1 MKQFFRILA
10 LGLATSLGLSAT
22 VHQVS
27 NQGQTFAPQ
36 TVIVQAGDTVN
47 WVLAGTHNVNGQT
60 SVYPANPVGFFSGA
74 ASLNQTFS
82 FQFTVAGTYTYQCDP
97 HVGNGMIGT
106 VIVRPSL
113 SNSLA
118 AGDIMVTG
126 YNADGL
132 DGFAFVALEDI
143 PAYTTIWFTDEEWT
157 GSGFGTGEGDGY
169 WYNTV
174 TTPKGTVV
182 DLSGFQSSPFAMIA
196 TTGFAGRGTKGAP
209 NFGASDEQFYIYTGR
224 ERAVQTFLTA
234 FSNESFT
241 FGGATL
247 AGTGLTDGVNAFNIS
262 GDEDVAEY
270 TGTRTGQT
278 KAQYQV
284 LLTNA
289 TNWISQDASGNQD
302 ADGTAPDAPFSTTS
316 FSINAGG
323 PGLQPVTGL
332 SVVANGTD
340 EVQVSWTKPI
350 GTNGTD
356 WDGVV
361 VYISENP
368 FSGPFFT
375 NNTPEAANF
384 TGNFSFGG
392 GTPVNANGTPNTG
405 FTIYRSNADAN
416 GNISIDGLTD
426 NTTYYVRAYA
436 YTVEAGNDNFSAEA
450 DANGTTDSNTPL
462 GSDLM
467 IVGSVDGPLTGG
479 VPKVIELYAINA
491 VADLSEYSLKLYANG
506 SATPTTTILTN
517 LGNGSL
523 NAGDRFYV
531 ESTTTGFFNYFGFN
545 PDTTGSVFL
554 NGDDAVALER
564 NGVTVDVLGQLGQDG
579 TGQCWDYV
587 DGWIYRNN
595 GSSPTATFN
604 CADWTYSGIDAL
616 DGTTTNA
623 SASNPYPI
631 GTYGIV
637 ATVDLQI
644 TEVMAGSV
652 HSNSNINGDWFE
664 ITNVGASAV
673 NLAGFSWDDDSKLV
687 GTYVFP
693 NITLLAG
700 QSLIVLDED
709 SVNVQAWTNIWS
721 QTSNGIKVVAR
732 DQMTP
737 SGFAGLSQSGD
748 RIYLWDA
755 SNVIVDTIAYTSYT
769 AGSSLVF
776 ANGVNQ
782 GQSVSGVNGAYTS
795 LGNDIGSPANLAP
808 VAIVIPDYTI
818 ADINDVNNMTGV
830 ADSAGVY
837 CAITGV
843 VTSCDFDGNAGYSFF
858 ITDGTGWLNVFNF
871 VDVNGYQSNI
881 GDSVRFVGT
890 LTQFNG
896 LLEIVPDSLVV
907 LATNATVPAPAVVM
921 HLDEST
927 ESQYIRLNGV
937 SVIDTTTWPSVGQSA
952 NVAILSGMDTL
963 TLRIDSDTDIDGSPV
978 PTGTFDLIGHGSQ
991 FDASNPFTKGYQILP
1006 CSLLDIVQDTC
1017 PTGYNVMV
1025 NFVNKYDYSVAFSAI
1040 PGATAYTVEYR
1051 LVGDPSWTT
1060 RNTGAS
1066 PKTVTVLGPGTWEFR
1081 VGALINSV
1089 YEYSCPVEVLVDCF
1103 PVNAGIVVFKAP
1115 FCATS
1120 PATYRVNFSGGVGA
1134 KTFLWSTG
1142 ATTRSITVA
1151 PGTYN
1156 CIVTDAYGCS
1166 DTASITSSAPAGSF
1180 ESTTLVSVVKS
1191 GANFT
1196 VNWNPKSIPGATV
1209 IGYRAGYRLQNSGL
1223 PFNNSPLLGGT
1234 SHVFDLSSECNGNYE
1249 FTVTVRYQY
1258 TGSPAATSAP
1268 ACSISRG
1275 HNFGP
1280 CKGEEGMAADDA
1292 ANSLSVYP
1300 NPTSGDVFVA
1310 LNGEETMVEVLD
1322 LNGRVVMSNVF
1333 NGVEAQLNI
1342 AELANGMYILR
1353 ATAGNEVAIAKIV
1366 KE

>member
-1 MKQFFRILA
+1 MKHFFRTLA
-10 LGLATSLGLSAT
+10 IGLVTSLGLGAT

-27 NQGQTFAPQ
+27 NQEQTFAPQ
-36 TVIVQAGDTVN
+36 TVIVQVGDTVN

-60 SVYPANPVGFFSGA
+60 AVYPANPVGFFSGA
-74 ASLNQTFS
+74 ASLNQNFS
-82 FQFTVAGTYTYQCDP
+82 FQFTTAGTYTYQCDP
-97 HVGNGMIGT
+97 HVANGMIGT
-106 VIVRPSL
+106 VIVRASL

-118 AGDIMVTG
+118 AGDVMLTG
-126 YNADGL
+126 YNSDGNDGL
-132 DGFAFVALEDI
+132 AFVALADI
-143 PAYTTIWFTDEEWT
+143 PAYTTLWITDEEWT
-157 GSGFGTGEGDGY
+157 GSAFGTGEGDNY

-174 TTPKGTVV
+174 LTPAGTVV
-182 DLSGFQSSPFAMIA
+182 DLSQFQSSPFAAVA
-196 TTGFAGRGTKGAP
+196 TSGFAGRGTRGAMAL
-209 NFGASDEQFYIYTGR
+209 GASDEQVYIYTGR
-224 ERAVQTFLTA
+224 ERAPQAFLTA

-247 AGTGLTDGVNAFNIS
+247 VGTGLVDGTNAFNIS
-262 GDEDVAEY
+262 GDEDVAAY

-278 KAQYQV
+278 KSQYQA
-284 LLTNA
+284 LLTNIA
-289 TNWISQDASGNQD
+289 NWISQDASGNQD
-302 ADGTAPDAPFSTTS
+302 ADGVAPDAPFSTTV

-323 PGLQPVTGL
+323 PGLQPVTAL
-332 SVVANGTD
+332 TVTANGTD
-340 EVQVSWTKPI
+340 EVQVTWTKPI
-350 GTNGTD
+350 GTNGSD

-361 VYISENP
+361 VFISENP

-375 NNTPEAANF
+375 NNTPEAGNYA
-384 TGNFSFGG
+384 GNFSYGG
-392 GTPVNANGTPNTG
+392 GTPINATGTPNTG
-405 FTIYRSNADAN
+405 FTIYRSTADAN

-426 NTTYYVRAYA
+426 NTTYYVRAYS
-436 YTVEAGNDNFSAEA
+436 YTVESGNDNFSTEA

-479 VPKVIELYAINA
+479 VPKVIELYAVNA
-491 VADLSEYSLKLYANG
+491 VADLSEYTLKLYANG
-506 SATPTTTILTN
+506 SATPTTTILSN

-531 ESTTTGFFNYFGFN
+531 ESTTTGFLTFFGFA

-554 NGDDAVALER
+554 NGDDAIALER
-564 NGVTVDVLGQLGQDG
+564 NGITVDVLGQLGQDG

-616 DGTTTNA
+616 DGATSNGT
-623 SASNPYPI
+623 ASNPYPI

-637 ATVDLQI
+637 PTVDLQI

-652 HSNSNINGDWFE
+652 HANSLVNGDWFE

-673 NLAGFSWDDDSKLV
+673 NLAGFSWDDDSKIV

-721 QTSNGIKVVAR
+721 QTPNGIKVVAR
-732 DQMTP
+732 NQMTP

-755 SNVIVDTIAYTSYT
+755 SNAIVDTIAYTSYT

-782 GQSVSGVNGAYTS
+782 GQSVNGVNGAYTS

-808 VAIVIPDYTI
+808 MMITIPDYTI
-818 ADINDVNNMTGV
+818 SEINSINGSGV

-871 VDVNGYQSNI
+871 ADVNAYQSNI

-896 LLEIVPDSLVV
+896 LLEIVPDSLVL
-907 LATNATVPAPAVVM
+907 LATNAAVPAPSVEM

-927 ESQYIRLNGV
+927 ESKYIRLNGV
-937 SVIDTTTWPSVGQSA
+937 SVIDTTTWPALGASA

-963 TLRIDSDTDIDGSPV
+963 TLRIDNDTDIDGSPV

-991 FDASNPFTKGYQILP
+991 FDASSPFTEGYQILP

-1025 NFVNKYDYSVAFSAI
+1025 TFVSKYDYSVAFSAI
-1040 PGATAYTVEYR
+1040 PGATAYQVQYR
-1051 LVGDPSWTT
+1051 MVGDLTWTT
-1060 RNTGAS
+1060 RSAGGS
-1066 PKTVTVLGPGTWEFR
+1066 PKNITVLGPGMWEIR
-1081 VGALINSV
+1081 VGALVNGV
-1089 YEYSCPVEVLVDCF
+1089 YEYSCAETVEVDCF
-1103 PVNAGIVVFKAP
+1103 PINAGIVVFKAP

-1120 PATYRVNFSGGVGA
+1120 PATYRVNWAGGVGTP
-1134 KTFLWSTG
+1134 TFLWSNG
-1142 ATTRSITVA
+1142 ATTRSITTT
-1151 PGTYN
+1151 PGTYS
-1156 CIVTDAYGCS
+1156 CIVTDTYGCS

-1180 ESTTLVSVVKS
+1180 ESTTLVSVGKA
-1191 GANFT
+1191 GALFT
-1196 VNWNPKSIPGATV
+1196 VNWNPKVIPGAT
-1209 IGYRAGYRLQNSGL
+1209 ILGYRAGYRVQGSNAPFTNSSL
-1223 PFNNSPLLGGT
+1223 VGGT
-1234 SHVFDLSSECNGNYE
+1234 SHVFNLSTECNANYE

-1258 TGSPAATSAP
+1258 ISQTAATSAP
-1268 ACSISRG
+1268 ACTISRG
-1275 HNFGP
+1275 HNNGP
-1280 CKGEEGMAADDA
+1280 CKGEEGVAAIDA
-1292 ANSLSVYP
+1292 ANSLIVYP
-1300 NPTSGDVFVA
+1300 NPTTNALFVA
-1310 LNGEETMVEVLD
+1310 LNGEETLVEVLD
-1322 LNGRVVMSNVF
+1322 INGRVVMSQVF
-1333 NGVEAQLNI
+1333 SGVEAHL
-1342 AELANGMYILR
+1342 ELGTLANGMYVVR
-1353 ATAGNEVAIAKIV
+1353 ATSGSEVATAKIV